1 MTYILIGFLFG
12 FTIPY
17 LARRFAKFMPA
28 TLAYAIYRIFHI
40 NKTVSKSKK
49 QKNPKYK
56 KLKNTLRFSYN
67 ISISLKI

>member
-49 QKNPKYK
+49 GKTAHYK
-56 KLKNTLRFSYN
+56 Q
-67 ISISLKI
+67 ISKI